1 MFMINDRDFSAFTSP
16 KGMAAVA
23 YLGIFSTCLCYFLQ
37 TTAQQHVDSAKA
49 AIILATE
56 SLFGTIFSVV
66 LGYDKLT
73 FNMVL
78 GGIIILTSIIMTEVK
93 LPKKKGKRAVEAQML
108 FDESEK

>member
-1 MFMINDRDFSAFTSP
+1 M
-16 KGMAAVA
+16 
-23 YLGIFSTCLCYFLQ
+23 
-37 TTAQQHVDSAKA
+37 
-49 AIILATE
+49 ATE

-108 FDESEK
+108 FDETEK